1 MNCEDIL
8 KIPDFQTVIRLKAG
22 EKGLY
27 RQIRWIYFA
36 DCLQCIQSEYRIED
50 YIHGGEFVVLT
61 NRSLTDDNQKLLTL
75 VEQMAGYHIVA
86 LGINEG
92 QISGELLSYCEE
104 IGLPLFELSEKYPLI
119 DLSQI
124 ICQKLVMEENNKN
137 AVEQLF
143 TSILDAEHLNQES
156 VFAQARFL
164 DVDLSGSFRVIE
176 FGYDKKEAGRKKRSR
191 SAEKENGK
199 EAKTK
204 RAPKGEEK
212 EDTLSIGQ
220 RIKRI
225 VQNEFSAY
233 LTKNILIQQQTGLI
247 LALVPADKISEKE
260 LRQILSQII
269 REVRLECGRE
279 LIIGVGNSTNYL
291 EDVRL
296 SRNEAAEAIRVAELE
311 RNPEAIYFF
320 KDQGLFT
327 FISRVEDDKFLDEFV
342 ENHIGKL
349 LRADEVNEGGLAETL
364 ETFLARNCS
373 IKDTAEAMYLHRN
386 TMNYR
391 ISKIKEIL
399 AVDFN
404 DLETC
409 LNLKLA
415 FLIRNYRDMHN

>member
-8 KIPDFQTVIRLKAG
+8 HIPDFQAVIRLRAG
-22 EKGLY
+22 KEGLY

-36 DCLQCIQSEYRIED
+36 DCLQCIQSEYKIEN

-61 NRSLTDDNQKLLTL
+61 NRSVTDDNQKLLSL
-75 VEQMAGYHIVA
+75 VEQMASYQIVA

-92 QISGELLSYCEE
+92 QISEELLSYCEE
-104 IGLPLFELSEKYPLI
+104 IQLPLFELSEKYPLI

-124 ICQKLVMEENNKN
+124 ICQRLVMEENSKN
-137 AVEQLF
+137 AAEQLF

-176 FGYDKKEAGRKKRSR
+176 FAYEKRDLSTAKRSKR
-191 SAEKENGK
+191 EEKKTDTAEKAGPE
-199 EAKTK
+199 
-204 RAPKGEEK
+204 RM
-212 EDTLSIGQ
+212 EDSLSIGK

-225 VQNEFSAY
+225 VQREFSVY
-233 LTKNILIQQQTGLI
+233 LTQNILIQLQTGLV
-247 LALVPADKISEKE
+247 LALVPSDQINEKE
-260 LRQILSQII
+260 LKKLLSLII
-269 REVRLECGRE
+269 REVKAECGRE
-279 LIIGVGNSTNYL
+279 LLIGVGNSTAYL

-296 SRNEAAEAIRVAELE
+296 SRNEAAAAIRAADLE
-311 RNPEAIYFF
+311 SNHEPIYFF
-320 KDQGLFT
+320 KDQGLFS

-342 ENHIGKL
+342 ENHLGKL
-349 LRADEVNEGGLAETL
+349 LRADEVNEGGLCETL
-364 ETFLARNCS
+364 ETFLNKNCS

-399 AVDFN
+399 GVDFSN
-404 DLETC
+404 LETC

-415 FLIRNYRDMHN
+415 FLVRNYRDMYS

>member
-8 KIPDFQTVIRLKAG
+8 NIPDFQAVIRLRAG
-22 EKGLY
+22 KEGLY

-36 DCLQCIQSEYRIED
+36 DCLQCIQSEYRIEN

-61 NRSLTDDNQKLLTL
+61 NRSVTDDNQKLLSL
-75 VEQMAGYHIVA
+75 VEQMVSYQIVG

-92 QISGELLSYCEE
+92 QISPELLAYCEE
-104 IGLPLFELSEKYPLI
+104 IQLPLFELSEKYPLI

-124 ICQKLVMEENNKN
+124 ICQRLVMEENSKN
-137 AVEQLF
+137 AAEQLF

-176 FGYDKKEAGRKKRSR
+176 FAYEKRELPRGKRNKREEKKEEKADKKEKDK
-191 SAEKENGK
+191 AEH
-199 EAKTK
+199 
-204 RAPKGEEK
+204 K

-233 LTKNILIQQQTGLI
+233 LTKNILIQLQTGLI
-247 LALVPADKISEKE
+247 LALVPSDQISEKE
-260 LRQILSQII
+260 LKKLLSMII
-269 REVRLECGRE
+269 REVRSSCGKE
-279 LIIGVGNSTNYL
+279 LLIGVGNSTAYL

-296 SRNEAAEAIRVAELE
+296 SRNEAAAAIRVADLE
-311 RNPEAIYFF
+311 SNHEPIYFF
-320 KDQGLFT
+320 KDQGLFS

-342 ENHIGKL
+342 ESHLGKL
-349 LRADEVNEGGLAETL
+349 LRADEVNEGGLCETL
-364 ETFLARNCS
+364 ETFLNKNCS

-391 ISKIKEIL
+391 IGKIREIL
-399 AVDFN
+399 GVDFTN
-404 DLETC
+404 LETC

-415 FLIRNYRDMHN
+415 FLVRNYRDMYS

>member
-8 KIPDFQTVIRLKAG
+8 NIPDFQAVIRLRAG
-22 EKGLY
+22 KEGLY

-36 DCLQCIQSEYRIED
+36 DCLQCIQSEYKIEN

-61 NRSLTDDNQKLLTL
+61 NRSVTDDNQKLLSL
-75 VEQMAGYHIVA
+75 VEQMASYQIVA

-92 QISGELLSYCEE
+92 QISPELLAYCEE
-104 IGLPLFELSEKYPLI
+104 IQLPLFELSEKYPLI

-124 ICQKLVMEENNKN
+124 ICQRLVMEENSKN
-137 AVEQLF
+137 AAEQLF

-176 FGYDKKEAGRKKRSR
+176 FSYEKRELSKGKRNKRDEKK
-191 SAEKENGK
+191 AEK
-199 EAKTK
+199 A
-204 RAPKGEEK
+204 EK
-212 EDTLSIGQ
+212 LGPEHMEDTLSTGQ

-225 VQNEFSAY
+225 VQREFSVY
-233 LTKNILIQQQTGLI
+233 LTKNILIQLQTGLV
-247 LALVPADKISEKE
+247 LALVPSDQIGEKE
-260 LRQILSQII
+260 LKKLLSVII
-269 REVRLECGRE
+269 REVKAECGKE
-279 LIIGVGNSTNYL
+279 LLIGVGNSTAYL

-296 SRNEAAEAIRVAELE
+296 SRNEAAAAIRVADLE
-311 RNPEAIYFF
+311 SNHEPIYFF
-320 KDQGLFT
+320 KDQGLFS

-342 ENHIGKL
+342 EEHLGKL
-349 LRADEVNEGGLAETL
+349 IRADEVNEGGLCETL
-364 ETFLARNCS
+364 ETFLNKNCS

-391 ISKIKEIL
+391 IGKIKEIL
-399 AVDFN
+399 GMDFTN
-404 DLETC
+404 LETC

-415 FLIRNYRDMHN
+415 FLVRNYRDMYS